1 MSVKAEEN
9 SVVLDKLFSE
19 YLSAK
24 YRNNPIDLQINLL
37 KTRIELYL
45 HLPLQTV
52 LAIFG
57 NEEAQRKVLYQKW
70 WQTVT
75 DYSKSE
81 EVLTTE
87 FNNWFELNKKVV
99 VIPSTPI
106 TKI

>member
-37 KTRIELYL
+37 KMRIEPYL

-52 LAIFG
+52 LSIFG

-70 WQTVT
+70 WQTVV

-81 EVLTTE
+81 EVLTAE
-87 FNNWFELNKKVV
+87 FNSWFELNKKVV
-99 VIPSTPI
+99 APPVAPI
-106 TKI
+106 TK